1 MREGRTRAGTVG
13 EPVPGIEVRLE
24 DDGEILTRGPHVF
37 QGYFKDPDLTAQ
49 TVDADGWLRTGD
61 VGAWEDGHLRILDR
75 KKDIIIT
82 AGGKNVTP
90 AYIENKL
97 KFSSYIQ
104 DAVVVGDRR
113 KYLVAL
119 ILIDE
124 DNVTKFAQDHRVPFG
139 TFAELTQ
146 QPEIRHLIGQEVDRV
161 NRTVSQVESIKK
173 FALLPRRFYEEEG
186 DVTPTKKVK
195 RRNLE
200 RRYADLIESLYEG
213 R

>member
-1 MREGRTRAGTVG
+1 VG
-13 EPVPGIEVRLE
+13 EPIPGIEVRIA

-37 QGYFKDPDLTAQ
+37 KGYYRDPELTVE
-49 TVDADGWLRTGD
+49 TVDADGWLHTGD
-61 VGAWEDGHLRILDR
+61 VGAWEDGYLKILDR

-82 AGGKNVTP
+82 GGGKNITP
-90 AYIENKL
+90 AFIENKL
-97 KFSSYIQ
+97 KFSAYIQ

-124 DNVTKFAQDHRVPFG
+124 DNVTKFAQDHRIPFT
-139 TFAELTQ
+139 TFQDLTQ
-146 QPEIRHLIGQEVDRV
+146 NPEVVRLIAGEVDKV
-161 NRTVSQVESIKK
+161 NRTVSQVETIKR

-195 RRNLE
+195 RRALE
-200 RRYADLIESLYEG
+200 QRYADLIASLY
-213 R
+213 RD